1 MNLFS
6 VFLIAVG
13 LSMDACAISF
23 AKGICLKKQIKSH
36 AVRLA
41 LAFGFFQGFMPL
53 IGWWVGT
60 HFENLITFSFAKG
73 ICLKKQIK
81 SHAVRLAL
89 AFGFFQGFMPLI
101 GWWVG
106 THFENLITS
115 VDHWIAFILL
125 GIIGINMIRE
135 SRQEDGVCSECIESI
150 PHKEVLLL
158 AVATSIHWIAFILLG
173 IIGINM
179 IRESRQEDGVCSEC
193 IESIPH
199 KEVLLL
205 AVATSIDALAVG
217 VSFAFLKVSIISAV
231 FLIGITTCILSFI
244 AVFLGNRIGGKLGKY
259 AEVTGGI
266 ILILIGTK
274 ILIEHL
280 FR

>member
-1 MNLFS
+1 MNLVS

-13 LSMDACAISF
+13 LSMDACAVSF
-23 AKGICLKKQIKSH
+23 AKGICLKKQIRSH
-36 AVRLA
+36 ALRLA

-53 IGWWVGT
+53 IGWW
-60 HFENLITFSFAKG
+60 I
-73 ICLKKQIK
+73 
-81 SHAVRLAL
+81 
-89 AFGFFQGFMPLI
+89 
-101 GWWVG
+101 G

-125 GIIGINMIRE
+125 GVIGINMIRE
-135 SRQEDGVCSECIESI
+135 SRQEDGVCSECIDSI
-150 PHKEVLLL
+150 PP
-158 AVATSIHWIAFILLG
+158 
-173 IIGINM
+173 
-179 IRESRQEDGVCSEC
+179 RE
-193 IESIPH
+193 I
-199 KEVLLL
+199 LLL

-217 VSFAFLKVSIISAV
+217 VSFAFLQVSIIPAV
-231 FLIGITTCILSFI
+231 CLIGVTTCILSFI

-280 FR
+280 FG

>member
-1 MNLFS
+1 MNLSS

-13 LSMDACAISF
+13 LSMDACA
-23 AKGICLKKQIKSH
+23 
-36 AVRLA
+36 V
-41 LAFGFFQGFMPL
+41 
-53 IGWWVGT
+53 
-60 HFENLITFSFAKG
+60 SFAKG

-158 AVATSIHWIAFILLG
+158 AVATSI
-173 IIGINM
+173 
-179 IRESRQEDGVCSEC
+179 
-193 IESIPH
+193 
-199 KEVLLL
+199 
-205 AVATSIDALAVG
+205 DALAVG
-217 VSFAFLKVSIISAV
+217 VSFAFLQVSIIPAV
-231 FLIGITTCILSFI
+231 CLIGITTCILSFI

-280 FR
+280 FG